1 MSQAEWA
8 AFLEELSSIWNA
20 QFSRYV
26 NFGMPS
32 VDLRL
37 PLAAALIGI
46 GVVVGADM
54 LIRRKADDVIK
65 RLRSKDKDTGRHK
78 H

>member
-1 MSQAEWA
+1 
-8 AFLEELSSIWNA
+8 
-20 QFSRYV
+20 
-26 NFGMPS
+26 
-32 VDLRL
+32 
-37 PLAAALIGI
+37 LIGI
-46 GVVVGADM
+46 GVVIGADM